1 MEVHEQVHDALDVLH
16 PPREARQEIA
26 CEGDGVDPGEHL
38 ERPGLPAAAEAGPAD
53 DVQPG
58 KVTSFPQAI
67 QLKDDET
74 VVFSWIVFKSREDRD
89 RINKAVMEDPRLK
102 DTMDP
107 KTMPFD
113 GMRMIFGGFQPVVD
127 LSK

>member
-1 MEVHEQVHDALDVLH
+1 MTHYVDGFVVPVPTARLDDYRKLAELAAKVWREHGALQVW
-16 PPREARQEIA
+16 E
-26 CEGDGVDPGEHL
+26 CW
-38 ERPGLPAAAEAGPAD
+38 AD

-113 GMRMIFGGFQPVVD
+113 GMRMFWGGFKTIVEA
-127 LSK
+127 